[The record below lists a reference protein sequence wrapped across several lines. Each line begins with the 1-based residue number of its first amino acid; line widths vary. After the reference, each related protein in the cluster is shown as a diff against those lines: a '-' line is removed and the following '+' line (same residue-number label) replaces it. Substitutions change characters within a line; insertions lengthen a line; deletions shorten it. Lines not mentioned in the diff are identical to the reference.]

1 MRPKRTEQTIGQSP
15 ERLGTRV
22 YLLKLGKAAD
32 GVTASQDKRT
42 AAQAEFADL
51 IVAIARDQDRGAF
64 VRLFEFFAPR
74 IKSLIMQLGGSPA
87 RAEEIAQDTMLAVW
101 SKARLFD
108 PAGASASGWIYRIAK
123 NLHLDALRR
132 DRRLA
137 TLPVEAELQEAPRP
151 DAAFST
157 RDTEQRVRHAIAALT
172 PEQLRVVTLSFF
184 EEKPHAEIARELSI
198 PLGTVKSRVRLAMQR
213 LRDLL
218 DGDR

>member
-1 MRPKRTEQTIGQSP
+1 MQALMRPKRTEQTIGQSP

-137 TLPVEAELQEAPRP
+137 TLPL
-151 DAAFST
+151 
-157 RDTEQRVRHAIAALT
+157 
-172 PEQLRVVTLSFF
+172 
-184 EEKPHAEIARELSI
+184 
-198 PLGTVKSRVRLAMQR
+198 
-213 LRDLL
+213 
-218 DGDR
+218 